1 MIISFTGAQS
11 TGKTTLL
18 EACKQKYTNFTFV
31 DEVTRKVKR
40 EFGVHINELG
50 GNETQLLI
58 LAEHIR
64 NHMLQGNVILDR
76 CIVDGYVYTEYLNE
90 KGKVHDVIVK
100 MFNDVLPFL
109 YDRIDIIF
117 YTDPSDV
124 KLIDD
129 GVRSIDIEFRNNIIY
144 KFEQFIKSKD
154 TANESKIIRLKR
166 TVEERLQTIEK
177 YIK

>member
-1 MIISFTGAQS
+1 
-11 TGKTTLL
+11 
-18 EACKQKYTNFTFV
+18 
-31 DEVTRKVKR
+31 
-40 EFGVHINELG
+40 
-50 GNETQLLI
+50 
-58 LAEHIR
+58 
-64 NHMLQGNVILDR
+64 
-76 CIVDGYVYTEYLNE
+76 
-90 KGKVHDVIVK
+90 

-154 TANESKIIRLKR
+154 TANESKIIRLKG